1 MENQKALKI
10 CNSVVSILAIVLGVY
25 SIIYALFPHNPIAA
39 RSFHIA
45 LAFPI
50 GIICKGVLESKKT
63 GRVRSALWTA
73 FAALALVAGLYI
85 ATNARALTME
95 RQGLYNQWDYVFGAI
110 VVVATIVL
118 TWKYYGTALTCVVGF
133 FLAYLYFG
141 QFLPAAVGHPGVR
154 LPRIISTLSLYTD
167 GIMGSALGAV
177 VQTVAAVLIFAG
189 FLEASG
195 GTKVFMDLSM
205 ALCGRFSG
213 GAAKVAVVASS
224 LFGMISGSAAAN
236 VAGTGVITIPMMK
249 KTGFEPHYA
258 GAIEAAVS
266 SGGQIM
272 PPIMGAAAFIIAE
285 MLGVGYTDVMKAA
298 IMPALL
304 YYVAIFMAVHLYAK
318 KNRITGIPK
327 EAEDELPSVGYLL
340 KKGGYLLLPLLL
352 LLVLVVFFKKSPQY
366 AALWSTL
373 AIIALSWLRKDTR
386 ITPRKAMEAMKSAA
400 LGIVPISI
408 VCCAAG
414 VVMGVFTVTGLGL
427 KISAYIVNLANGNL
441 FVLCLLAFLCSIL
454 LGMGLPTVACYMLL
468 AILVAPAMIE
478 FGVYP
483 MAAHMF
489 VFYFGIVSAIT
500 PPVAI
505 AAFVGAGIA
514 KAKPMQVGFTAC
526 TIALPAFF
534 VPFIFV
540 YQPALLFYGTPLEV
554 IQVCFTSTLGALLC
568 AVATQGYFFSKLK
581 GWERIL
587 AGLSAIAMLI
597 PETITDFIGIA
608 GLILVFI
615 LSTLR
620 ARRQKEVNAA
630 Q

>member
-1 MENQKALKI
+1 MENQKTGKI
-10 CNSVVSILAIVLGVY
+10 YNGVVSVLAIILGIY

-45 LAFPI
+45 LAFPV
-50 GIICKGVLESKKT
+50 GIISKGILESQKKSKI
-63 GRVRSALWTA
+63 RAVLWIVL
-73 FAALALVAGLYI
+73 AALSLVAGMYI

-95 RQGLYNQWDYVFGAI
+95 RQGLYNQWDYIFGAI
-110 VVVATIVL
+110 IIIATIIL
-118 TWKYYGTALTCVVGF
+118 TWKYYGAALTFVVGF
-133 FLAYLYFG
+133 FLAYLYIG
-141 QFLPAAVGHPGVR
+141 KFLPAAVGHPGIR
-154 LPRIISTLSLYTD
+154 LSRIISTLSLYTD

-177 VQTVAAVLIFAG
+177 VQTVAAVLVFAG

-249 KTGFEPHYA
+249 KTGFEAHYA
-258 GAIEAAVS
+258 GAIESAAS

-298 IMPALL
+298 IMPAVL

-318 KNRITGIPK
+318 KNHITGIPK
-327 EAEDELPSVGYLL
+327 EAEEELPSVGTLL
-340 KKGGYLLLPLLL
+340 KQGGYLLLPLLL
-352 LLVLVVFFKKSPQY
+352 LLSLVIFLKKSPQY

-386 ITPRKAMEAMKSAA
+386 ITPRKALEAMKAA
-400 LGIVPISI
+400 SLGIIPISI

-414 VVMGVFTVTGLGL
+414 VVMGVFTATGLGL
-427 KISAYIVNLANGNL
+427 KISAYIVNLANGSL
-441 FVLCLLAFLCSIL
+441 FMLCLLAFLCSIL

-468 AILVAPAMIE
+468 AVLVAPAMVD

-489 VFYFGIVSAIT
+489 VFYFGIISAIT

-514 KAKPMQVGFTAC
+514 KAKPMKVGFTAC
-526 TIALPAFF
+526 MIALPAFF
-534 VPFIFV
+534 VPFIFA
-540 YQPALLFYGTPLEV
+540 YQPALLFYGTALEI

-568 AVATQGYFFSKLK
+568 AIATQGYFFSRLKL
-581 GWERIL
+581 WERIV
-587 AGLSAIAMLI
+587 AGASAAAMLL
-597 PETITDFIGIA
+597 PETMTDFVGIA
-608 GLILVFI
+608 GFI
-615 LSTLR
+615 LIVTLSVLR
-620 ARRQKEVNAA
+620 SRHQTGEAV
-630 Q
+630 